1 MSAYLGNIHPRDLHI
16 QSVANDLT
24 HSADLV
30 SHSSQLATLETKDTE
45 IEGKIG
51 HVSKTVV
58 TTTGYSYIAD
68 VYTDENISILWTS
81 QTIRFRHKMSSS
93 RYVTRT
99 FWSPSYTQTTNS
111 YLNPGTDYYPNLQT
125 YDDSSFHATSY
136 GQFAM
141 VIQDRD
147 YDQFAYKIEAYYDY
161 YYTKIVVTR
170 LK

>member
-1 MSAYLGNIHPRDLHI
+1 MAFIGSVPAWEHHFQARD
-16 QSVANDLT
+16 
-24 HSADLV
+24 ADVDHDVKLL
-30 SHSSQLATLETKDTE
+30 QLETKDTE
-45 IEGKIG
+45 IDSKIG
-51 HVSKTVV
+51 HQGKNITTVL
-58 TTTGYSYIAD
+58 GYSYTAN
-68 VYTDENISILWTS
+68 VYSDENISIIWTS